1 MPAND
6 AELRAKIYR
15 LSQNNPN
22 ENERAAAKG
31 LYEKLCREANVDPTK
46 TPQEPSAG
54 SRRWDRQSHYN
65 PFEGFEEEIRRN
77 MAEAIRKEQ
86 AARAEK
92 AQRGAYQRYYYSD
105 PTHYTHEGPG
115 HNWSKSGR
123 SLEVEEA
130 IRQERE
136 RCLRII
142 EKARTQS
149 EAIEAIRGGYK

>member
-46 TPQEPSAG
+46 TPPEPSAG
-54 SRRWDRQSHYN
+54 SRRWDRQSPYN

-77 MAEAIRKEQ
+77 MAEAIRKER
-86 AARAEK
+86 AAQAEK
-92 AQRGAYQRYYYSD
+92 AQREYREPYQHHYYYSD
-105 PTHYTHEGPG
+105 PIHYTPEGPG
-115 HNWSKSGR
+115 QNWSGNTGSR
-123 SLEVEEA
+123 EVEEA
-130 IRQERE
+130 VRQERE

-142 EKARTQS
+142 EKSRTH
-149 EAIEAIRGGYK
+149 ER